1 MARELGVG
9 IIGCGNISTTYFS
22 LAPLFKGLKVLA
34 CSDLNMNAAELRAE
48 EYGVKAQTIEDLLAN
63 DALDIIVNLTIPDAH
78 YAVSKRILEAGK
90 HVYSE
95 KPLVL
100 SLEQGEDL
108 RRIASGKGL
117 SVGCAPDTFL
127 GGAHQQARAFIDEG
141 GIGRITS
148 GTCHV
153 MSPGME
159 MWHPNPDFFFLPG
172 GGPILDLGPYYIANL
187 INLIGPVKRVAALT
201 SMASETRTIT
211 SQPRAGEV
219 IPVKTPTNVHALLE
233 FQNGA
238 TITLSASWD
247 VWSHRHANMELYGT
261 EGSLYVPDPNFFG
274 GLVEASG
281 RDKDIKPLENW
292 DHPFG
297 VNNQDHANGPRANYR
312 TAGLADMAVAILEG
326 RDARCSL
333 DRALHGV
340 DVMTAIL
347 QSGETGQFV
356 TLSTTCT
363 QPAALGIE
371 EAQALLR

>member
-1 MARELGVG
+1 MTRELGVG

-22 LAPLFKGLKVLA
+22 LAPLFRGLKVLA
-34 CSDLNMNAAELRAE
+34 CTDLNMNAAELRAE
-48 EYGVKAQTIEDLLAN
+48 EYGVKAQTVDELLAN
-63 DALDIIVNLTIPDAH
+63 DELDIIVNLTIPDAH
-78 YAVSKRILEAGK
+78 YVVSKRILEAGK

-100 SLEQGEDL
+100 SLEAGEDL
-108 RRIASGKGL
+108 RRIAKDKKL

-127 GGAHQQARAFIDEG
+127 GGSHQLARKYIDEG

-172 GGPILDLGPYYIANL
+172 GGPVLDLGPYYIANL

-201 SMASETRTIT
+201 SMASEMRTIT

-219 IPVKTPTNVHALLE
+219 IPVRTPTNIHALLE
-233 FQNGA
+233 FENGA
-238 TITLSASWD
+238 TVTLSASWD
-247 VWSHRHANMELYGT
+247 VWSHRHGNMELYGT
-261 EGSLYVPDPNFFG
+261 DGSLFVPDPNFFG
-274 GLVEASG
+274 GTVEASG
-281 RDKDIKPLENW
+281 RNKEIKPLESW

-297 VNNQDHANGPRANYR
+297 IDNQEHANGPRANYR

-340 DVMTAIL
+340 DVMTSIL
-347 QSGETGQFV
+347 QSGAEGRFV
-356 TLSTTCT
+356 ELSTTCT
-363 QPAALGIE
+363 QPQALGID
-371 EAQALLR
+371 EALALLR

>member
-1 MARELGVG
+1 MTRELGVG

-22 LAPLFKGLKVLA
+22 LAPLFKGLKVVA
-34 CSDLNMNAAELRAE
+34 CADLNMQAAETRAA

-63 DALDIIVNLTIPDAH
+63 DEVDVVVNLTIPDAH
-78 YAVSKRILEAGK
+78 FPVSKAILLSGK

-100 SLEQGEDL
+100 TLEQGEEL
-108 RRIASGKGL
+108 RHIAKEKNL

-127 GGAHQQARAFIDEG
+127 GGAHQLARKFIDDG
-141 GIGRITS
+141 GIGRVTS
-148 GTCHV
+148 GACYV

-187 INLIGPVKRVAALT
+187 INLIGPVKRVGAMT
-201 SMASETRTIT
+201 SKASETRTIT
-211 SQPRAGEV
+211 SEPRNGET
-219 IPVKTPTNVHALLE
+219 IPVKTPTTIQAILE
-233 FQNGA
+233 FVNGA
-238 TITLSASWD
+238 TVTLTASWD

-261 EGSLYVPDPNFFG
+261 DGSLYVPDPNFFG
-274 GLVEASG
+274 GVVEASG
-281 RDKDIKPLENW
+281 RDKDIKPLDGWE
-292 DHPFG
+292 HPFG
-297 VNNQDHANGPRANYR
+297 IANQESPQGPRANYR
-312 TAGLADMAVAILEG
+312 TAGLADMAIAIIEG

-333 DRALHGV
+333 DRTLHGV
-340 DVMTAIL
+340 DVMTSIL
-347 QSGETGQFV
+347 KSGEEGRFIELT
-356 TLSTTCT
+356 TTCT

>member
-1 MARELGVG
+1 MTKELGVG

-22 LAPLFKGLKVLA
+22 LSPLFKGLKVLA
-34 CSDLNMNAAELRAE
+34 CADLNMQAAEARAV

-63 DALDIIVNLTIPDAH
+63 DEIDVVVNLTIPDAH
-78 YAVSKRILEAGK
+78 FSVSKSILEAGK

-100 SLEQGEDL
+100 TLEQGEEL
-108 RRIASGKGL
+108 RSIATAKKL

-127 GGAHQQARAFIDEG
+127 GGAHQLARKYIDEG
-141 GIGRITS
+141 GIGRVTS
-148 GTCHV
+148 GACYV

-187 INLIGPVKRVAALT
+187 INLIGPVKRVGAMT

-211 SQPRAGEV
+211 SAPRNGET
-219 IPVKTPTNVHALLE
+219 IPVKTPTTIQAILE
-233 FQNGA
+233 FVNGA
-238 TITLSASWD
+238 TVTLTASWD

-261 EGSLYVPDPNFFG
+261 DGSLYVPDPNFFG
-274 GLVEASG
+274 GVVEASG
-281 RDKDIKPLENW
+281 RDKDIKPLDGWE
-292 DHPFG
+292 HPFG
-297 VNNQDHANGPRANYR
+297 IANQESPQGPRANYR
-312 TAGLADMAVAILEG
+312 TAGLADMAMAIIEG

-333 DRALHGV
+333 DRTLHGV
-340 DVMTAIL
+340 DVMTSIL
-347 QSGETGQFV
+347 KSGEEGRFIELT
-356 TLSTTCT
+356 TTCT

-371 EAQALLR
+371 EAQALLK